1 MGFSTNRARRNRAI
15 RNILEI
21 NADKAEATKAYRAV
35 IKTLDAERVTFQ
47 KACPHPKELR
57 RTTSNSDDD
66 EYGKTIGYTLSSECL
81 CCGTIKYVSVD
92 TNTEASRFG
101 DFTKLY
107 PSLNE

>member
-15 RNILEI
+15 RNISEI

-35 IKTLDAERVTFQ
+35 IKTLDAERIAFQ

-57 RTTSNSDDD
+57 RTYSSSDED

-81 CCGTIKYVSVD
+81 CCGKIKYVSVD
-92 TNTEASRFG
+92 TDASPYG

-107 PSLNE
+107 PNLDE